1 MRDSGYV
8 SMPVAARVGVA
19 AACFIGGAAIG
30 FTGTFA
36 HQSVPPWGVT
46 TALVTVAL
54 YLVGLRVWGG
64 TRAPALSGALGV
76 GLMSVLLSNVIA
88 GSVLVPANTVGYVWI
103 MGIGVLAFLVLA
115 WPAPQRRVTP
125 STTPVR

>member
-1 MRDSGYV
+1 MPNSGYV
-8 SMPVAARVGVA
+8 SMPMAARVGVA

-36 HQSVPPWGVT
+36 HQSIPPWGVT
-46 TALVTVAL
+46 IALVTVAV

-76 GLMSVLLSNVIA
+76 GLMSVLLSNVIG
-88 GSVLVPANTVGYVWI
+88 GSVLVPANTTGYAWI
-103 MGIGVLAFLVLA
+103 LGIGVLAFLVLA
-115 WPAPQRRVTP
+115 WPAVQRRVIP
-125 STTPVR
+125 STAPVR